1 MSQQPTNNSDKPSAY
16 INIAATVNPMFTCC
30 LSSITNRN
38 IANTPQVTPASARSS
53 KRKFSFAHSEGYEE
67 DEERVS
73 QQSIEVVEDRE

>member
-38 IANTPQVTPASARSS
+38 IANTPQVTPASS
-53 KRKFSFAHSEGYEE
+53 KRRFSFAHSEGEE
-67 DEERVS
+67 EERVS